1 MHTKVKRRSNMET
14 SNTTAAGA
22 LARIDC
28 GAQPFTLSLSCGT
41 ARPNMQQQ
49 GLDEAAL
56 FELFGKFI
64 RSQPLGFGAGPAD
77 QGPSS
82 SRSTA
87 DTCSHPESQKHA
99 TRTDEAGD
107 DYTKMFVV
115 CFSFEIQLIC

>member
-1 MHTKVKRRSNMET
+1 MET

-56 FELFGKFI
+56 FELFRKFI
-64 RSQPLGFGAGPAD
+64 RSQQHSLGFGAGPAD
-77 QGPSS
+77 PGPSS

-107 DYTKMFVV
+107 GYTKMFV